1 MIQVNSTVSPPP
13 LAPVSTSSIRTTAPQ
28 VVCVTSFATMPAF
41 APGSALTS
49 FARLPAASSHSP
61 PVQINLQT
69 YLAAL
74 QQAARHLQPAPLTAV
89 SSAPCSSSTP
99 FSLASSSAS
108 SSSPAGAS
116 STHSAAS
123 TSPSSLPG
131 ASLSFP
137 SFIPT
142 VCAALGGPF
151 GSSAFLAGST
161 TPTPSVIAPTFSSAA
176 PLSVGASSIAP
187 SSLYIAPS
195 RSARPGFDAGPGR
208 PPIPPKLVEKI
219 RLGEYIDFAELLP
232 DSLRDNELPRELMLE
247 HQHLVIPKR
256 PPRREVRDII
266 SWIDCWI
273 AYCQVVL
280 TFSPSRSV
288 ELLKYLDLIVRT
300 HRSFPSADV
309 WLRYDRGF
317 RRKAACSP
325 VPLDWG
331 STDLEVFHQP
341 YASSNVLQPAALSS
355 QSFRRSGGLSLRC
368 RNLPHLEQGSL
379 HERFRILQAPP
390 RVFLLS
396 RASPL
401 HHVPQPLPPPPLPFP
416 LPLTSSRAGPL
427 TNRRRELLLFLL
439 RSRYLWLVAVCRPVL
454 RHFLAPGLLQ
464 LFCARPCLPWP

>member
-1 MIQVNSTVSPPP
+1 MIQVTSTVSPPP
-13 LAPVSTSSIRTTAPQ
+13 SAPVSTSSIRTTAPQ
-28 VVCVTSFATMPAF
+28 VVCVATMPAF

-142 VCAALGGPF
+142 VCAALGAPF
-151 GSSAFLAGST
+151 ASSAFLAGST
-161 TPTPSVIAPTFSSAA
+161 TPTPSVITPTFSSAA
-176 PLSVGASSIAP
+176 PLSVGASPIAP
-187 SSLYIAPS
+187 SSLFIAPS

-208 PPIPPKLVEKI
+208 PPIPPKLVEQI

-300 HRSFPSADV
+300 HKSFPS
-309 WLRYDRGF
+309 
-317 RRKAACSP
+317 
-325 VPLDWG
+325 
-331 STDLEVFHQP
+331 TLEVFHQA

-355 QSFRRSGGLSLRC
+355 QSFRRSGE
-368 RNLPHLEQGSL
+368 LPRGGEAQGSPSAAEICRTWNSGHCTSGFAFCRRR
-379 HERFRILQAPP
+379 HECSFCHGPHRSITCLSHSRHRRSRSRSRSPP
-390 RVFLLS
+390 R
-396 RASPL
+396 
-401 HHVPQPLPPPPLPFP
+401 
-416 LPLTSSRAGPL
+416 G
-427 TNRRRELLLFLL
+427 
-439 RSRYLWLVAVCRPVL
+439 W
-454 RHFLAPGLLQ
+454 
-464 LFCARPCLPWP
+464 AR